1 MTTAVSKRHEPS
13 RVGDKI
19 ADAVLNLVG
28 HVPKSAKMRSMHPD
42 DEARRIARLAARKAA
57 MTAGGLALPPGPL
70 GWITVLPELLA
81 VWKLQTQMVA
91 DIAGVYDSN
100 VELTKEQMLYCLFR
114 HTAAQAVRDLV
125 VRIGER
131 YLVGKASS
139 QAFQI
144 AARKVGLSLTRH
156 AVGSGISRW
165 MPVVGAVGV
174 GAYAYYDTSKVAK
187 TAIEMFSRGVE
198 VEVEGVA
205 VIERPSAKHDSGS
218 GAAPGAVSG
227 AEQQT

>member
-1 MTTAVSKRHEPS
+1 
-13 RVGDKI
+13 
-19 ADAVLNLVG
+19 
-28 HVPKSAKMRSMHPD
+28 MHPD

-218 GAAPGAVSG
+218 GAAPRAESG